1 MAARSARVR
10 YLIHTHGEKT
20 HDALA
25 SKTLFILQ
33 RPGLSTIFEAS
44 IA

>member
-1 MAARSARVR
+1 MRQLPVNIHHFFMA
-10 YLIHTHGEKT
+10 
-20 HDALA
+20 
-25 SKTLFILQ
+25 KTLFILQ